1 MKDYGV
7 IPFCIRLSGLMRAR
21 KMTAYRL
28 AKLTGLSH
36 AALMSIIKGTTK
48 DPRPDNLL
56 KIAEA
61 LDLSLGELIE
71 GTELEPDV
79 LPDDS
84 CGTSPLQEPLE
95 EAQKTS
101 LEELVNLDQSN
112 GLNPLRGNSL
122 LLEPVPPNFGGSNF
136 AVIRMPHALMA
147 PEIRVGDWVFIDLNV
162 PKLGSEGIDAL
173 CDKNPYLSPESLD
186 DGTLIAAEIEVV
198 EGTNIAVIGRKL
210 ISPDGTIRVSFNN
223 TPVETAPRIKKLLGR
238 VAGVTRAYIKSNREE
253 NELFA

>member
-7 IPFCIRLSGLMRAR
+7 IPFCVRLRGFMRER
-21 KMTAYRL
+21 KMSAYRL

-36 AALMSIIKGTTK
+36 AALMSIIKGITK
-48 DPRPDNLL
+48 DPRPDNLH

-61 LDLSLGELIE
+61 LGLSLSELIE

-79 LPDDS
+79 LPDEL
-84 CGTSPLQEPLE
+84 CATSPLQEPLE

-101 LEELVNLDQSN
+101 LEGLILLDQSN
-112 GLNPLRGNSL
+112 GLKPLGGDSL
-122 LLEPVPPNFGGSNF
+122 LVEPVPPNFGGSNF

-162 PKLGSEGIDAL
+162 PKLDSAGIDAL
-173 CDKNPYLSPESLD
+173 RDRNPYLSPESLD

-198 EGTNIAVIGRKL
+198 EDKSIAVIGRKL
-210 ISPDGTIRVSFNN
+210 ISPDGTVRVSFNN
-223 TPVETAPRIKKLLGR
+223 APVESAPRIKKLLGR
-238 VAGVTRAYIKSNREE
+238 VAGITRAYIKSNREE
-253 NELFA
+253 NDLFV

>member
-1 MKDYGV
+1 MEDYGA
-7 IPFCIRLSGLMRAR
+7 IPFCVRLRALMSAR

-36 AALMSIIKGTTK
+36 AALMSIIKGITK
-48 DPRPDNLL
+48 DPRPDNLH

-61 LDLSLGELIE
+61 LNLSLSELIE

-84 CGTSPLQEPLE
+84 CVTSPLLEVPE

-101 LEELVNLDQSN
+101 LEELVHLDQSN
-112 GLNPLRGNSL
+112 GLRPLGRDAL
-122 LLEPVPPNFGGSNF
+122 LVEPVPPNFGGSNF

-147 PEIRVGDWVFIDLNV
+147 PEIQVGDWVFIDLNV
-162 PKLGSEGIDAL
+162 PKLDSAGIDAI
-173 CDKNPYLSPESLD
+173 CDKKPYLSSKSLD

-198 EGTNIAVIGRKL
+198 EGTSIAVIGRKL
-210 ISPDGTIRVSFNN
+210 ISPDGTVRVSFNN
-223 TPVETAPRIKKLLGR
+223 TPVESAPRIKKLLGR
-238 VAGVTRAYIKSNREE
+238 VAGITRAYIKSNREE
-253 NELFA
+253 NDLFV